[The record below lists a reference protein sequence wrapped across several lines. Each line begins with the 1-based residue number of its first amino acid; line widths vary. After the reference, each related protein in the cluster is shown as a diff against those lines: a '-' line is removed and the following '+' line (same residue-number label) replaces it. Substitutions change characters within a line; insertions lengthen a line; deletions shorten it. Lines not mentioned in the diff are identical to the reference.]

1 MAVSCLPFCEQ
12 EVMLIGEHSSSPLS
26 GKHLEEDMHLYILYI
41 YIIYTYIYD

>member
-26 GKHLEEDMHLYILYI
+26 GKHLEEDMHLPAISAQAISL
-41 YIIYTYIYD
+41 T